1 MNQKRSGIYFFL
13 FTIIFLIKAFILRY
27 VVLKGFENGSVV
39 ILEMSYVI
47 ALFLLIELVVKKGK
61 LLVYLVIDII
71 CSLLFF
77 SIAIYSS
84 YFGTVPSY
92 LDLTNLNQVGSVGES
107 VAILIEPKHF
117 IFFLDFLLLIPI
129 LIIVNKMKKTDFI
142 LFKVKHLAWIFGVFV
157 FSAILLFFFSKG
169 DRLVDPLST
178 AAKKGILNYELI
190 QIYHDY
196 VQTADADTDVTN
208 KRIMEVKNAK
218 KIGDGDALFGVAKQK
233 NVIVIQME
241 SLQNIIINQ
250 KINGQEITPNLNK
263 LIEKSYYFPRVYQ
276 QIGAGNTS
284 DAEFQMNTSLYP
296 AGNQAIS
303 KMYADR
309 EFPSLPRLLK
319 RNQYKT
325 MTFHAD
331 DVTYWNR
338 IQLYPALGFDRYYD
352 KSYFKDRDKVGGFGS
367 SDEVLYEDSLKVLE
381 KMYKNNQKFY
391 AHIISLTAHTPFEL
405 PEDKVSLELPSNYDN
420 TLFGHYLEAQNYA
433 DKALGEFIDSL
444 KKKGIWDD
452 SVVIVYGD
460 HSGLGGE
467 LLKDKDNALLAE
479 MLGHSYSLADR
490 FNIPFIISVPGQK
503 AEVKTN
509 LGGQVDMMPTLTNLL
524 GIPLDKQIHFGQ
536 DLFNYENNL
545 IGMRYYMTAGSFL
558 HNQTMYLAGKTEDDE
573 SKTFDMKQHK
583 YVERTKK
590 DDKNYER
597 MLKLYELND
606 AYLKGL
612 PVRKTTE
619 SQN

>member
-92 LDLTNLNQVGSVGES
+92 LDLANLNQIGTLGES
-107 VAILIEPKHF
+107 ISILISPKYF
-117 IFFLDFLLLIPI
+117 VFFLDFVLLIPI
-129 LIIVNKMKKTDFI
+129 IIFV
-142 LFKVKHLAWIFGVFV
+142 KVKKFELFLLKIKHIGWGVLLFTLL
-157 FSAILLFFFSKG
+157 AILLFFFSKG
-169 DRLVDPLST
+169 DRLIDPLST
-178 AAKKGILNYELI
+178 AAEKGILNYELI

-196 VQTADADTDVTN
+196 IETADADTNVTN

-218 KIGDGDALFGVAKQK
+218 KIGDGNALFGVAKQK

-250 KINGQEITPNLNK
+250 KIDGQEITPNLNK
-263 LIEKSYYFPRVYQ
+263 LIEESYYFPRVYQ

-303 KMYADR
+303 KMYANR
-309 EFPSLPRLLK
+309 QFPSLPRLLQH
-319 RNQYKT
+319 NEYKT

-338 IQLYPALGFDRYYD
+338 IQLYPALGFEKYYD
-352 KSYFKDRDKVGGFGS
+352 KSYFKDRDKVGAYGA

-381 KMYKNNQKFY
+381 GMHNKNQKFY
-391 AHIISLTAHTPFEL
+391 AHIISLTSHTPFEL
-405 PEDKVSLELPSNYDN
+405 PERKISLKLPQKYDN
-420 TLFGHYLEAQNYA
+420 TVFGHYLEAQHYA
-433 DKALGEFIDSL
+433 DKALGEFIEDL

-452 SVVIVYGD
+452 SVVVVYGD
-460 HSGLGGE
+460 HSGLNGGLIQE
-467 LLKDKDNALLAE
+467 KDTALIGE
-479 MLGHSYSLADR
+479 MLGHSYTLADR

-536 DLFNYENNL
+536 DLFNYQNNL

-558 HNQTMYLAGKTEDDE
+558 HNQTMYLAGKTEDEE
-573 SKTFDMKQHK
+573 SKNFNMKQHK
-583 YVERTKK
+583 YVEITKN
-590 DDKNYER
+590 DNKNYER

>member
-27 VVLKGFENGSVV
+27 VVMKGFENGSVV

-92 LDLTNLNQVGSVGES
+92 LDLANLNQIGTLGES
-107 VAILIEPKHF
+107 ISILISPKYF
-117 IFFLDFLLLIPI
+117 IFFLDFVLLIPI
-129 LIIVNKMKKTDFI
+129 IIFVKIKKLE
-142 LFKVKHLAWIFGVFV
+142 LFLLKVKHIGWGVLLFIFL
-157 FSAILLFFFSKG
+157 AILLFFVSKG
-169 DRLVDPLST
+169 DRLIDPLST
-178 AAKKGILNYELI
+178 AAEKGILNYELI

-196 VQTADADTDVTN
+196 VETADADANVTN

-218 KIGDGDALFGVAKQK
+218 KIGDGDAFFGVAKQK

-241 SLQNIIINQ
+241 SLQNMIINQ
-250 KINGQEITPNLNK
+250 KIDGQEITPNLNK
-263 LIEKSYYFPRVYQ
+263 LIKESYYFPRVYQ

-303 KMYADR
+303 KMYANR
-309 EFPSLPRLLK
+309 KFPSLPRLLQD
-319 RNQYKT
+319 NQYKT

-338 IQLYPALGFDRYYD
+338 IQLYPALGFEKYYD
-352 KSYFKDRDKVGGFGS
+352 KSYFKDRDKIGAYGA

-381 KMYKNNQKFY
+381 GMHKKNQKFY
-391 AHIISLTAHTPFEL
+391 AHIISLSSHTPFEL
-405 PEDKVSLELPSNYDN
+405 PERKISLKLPQKYDN
-420 TLFGHYLEAQNYA
+420 TVFGHYLEAQHYA
-433 DKALGEFIDSL
+433 DKALGEFIENL
-444 KKKGIWDD
+444 KKKGIWND
-452 SVVIVYGD
+452 SVVVVYGD
-460 HSGLGGE
+460 HSGLNGGLIQE
-467 LLKDKDNALLAE
+467 KDNALIGE
-479 MLGHSYSLADR
+479 MLGHGYTLADR

-573 SKTFDMKQHK
+573 SKSFDMKQHK
-583 YVERTKK
+583 YVDVTEK
-590 DDKNYER
+590 DNKNYER
-597 MLKLYELND
+597 MLNLYELND